1 MQLHQQYRR
10 YRNQK
15 DEYRDLW
22 MLLLIG
28 TLYAAG
34 IFLSNTFVNVYLW
47 KQSGD
52 FFVIANYHL
61 ASYVFQALSFI
72 YAGKLSKKI
81 DRIIILRIGILFL
94 CFFFL
99 FVLWIGELAAYYNFI
114 LGCLLGIG
122 YGFFWLAYY
131 LLTFEITEPDTRDW
145 FNGISG
151 TLTSFAGMIG
161 PLLAG
166 WIISKMAGDVGYTA
180 IFIISLSLFIAAI
193 VVSFFIIRKGSR
205 GSFALAAVINERKRN
220 KNWKRILHAHFFQGL
235 REGIYGFYI
244 TIWIFLV
251 TNSELVLGV
260 FNLFLSG
267 LSIVFYFVALKWIK
281 PYLRKKAILFGGILL
296 FASIFIIIFEMS
308 LFWLIIYAVIIGIAF
323 PILTVPYESLTY
335 DVIGRARMVE
345 ERRVEYIIVRE
356 IYLNLGRIASVM
368 VFIFGMFLFPHDMII
383 PILLVIFGAGHA
395 IIYFCIRN
403 IFIGPTKKQKI
414 ALKEDFTDE
423 KSR

>member
-10 YRNQK
+10 YKNQK

-28 TLYAAG
+28 VLYAAG

-161 PLLAG
+161 RYLL
-166 WIISKMAGDVGYTA
+166 
-180 IFIISLSLFIAAI
+180 
-193 VVSFFIIRKGSR
+193 
-205 GSFALAAVINERKRN
+205 
-220 KNWKRILHAHFFQGL
+220 
-235 REGIYGFYI
+235 
-244 TIWIFLV
+244 
-251 TNSELVLGV
+251 
-260 FNLFLSG
+260 
-267 LSIVFYFVALKWIK
+267 
-281 PYLRKKAILFGGILL
+281 GG
-296 FASIFIIIFEMS
+296 
-308 LFWLIIYAVIIGIAF
+308 
-323 PILTVPYESLTY
+323 
-335 DVIGRARMVE
+335 
-345 ERRVEYIIVRE
+345 
-356 IYLNLGRIASVM
+356 
-368 VFIFGMFLFPHDMII
+368 
-383 PILLVIFGAGHA
+383 
-395 IIYFCIRN
+395 
-403 IFIGPTKKQKI
+403 
-414 ALKEDFTDE
+414 
-423 KSR
+423 